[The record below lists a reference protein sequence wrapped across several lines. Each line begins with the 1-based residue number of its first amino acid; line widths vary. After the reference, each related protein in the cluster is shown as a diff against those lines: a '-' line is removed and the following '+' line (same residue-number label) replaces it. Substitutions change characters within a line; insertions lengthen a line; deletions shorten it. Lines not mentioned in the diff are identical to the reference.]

1 MGVGTFYSKQHN
13 MIIDYPDE
21 YYEDEYYEDEMAIV
35 FPKEKEGKY
44 EILHKDFEEYESR
57 IEQNLTVKKELRAS
71 SHLFAADIEVGV
83 YADNYH
89 SALMAVTDSE
99 LLNDYVWDTAGNME
113 EEDINE
119 LIFEIYPEVA
129 EFLSEINDNKE
140 NISFAFNDEKDME
153 NFIKNYEEMIE
164 QIRNFI
170 VNETAEYKNSEKT
183 KEMIEFLSKYSSSIK
198 QLKKEIEVTNLPDNE
213 LFENISKDKNFA
225 FLFET
230 SELYDRMYKLIKS
243 DLDLLVENVDKEIID
258 YFNKLI
264 VINDFGLFKIRTSS
278 YTSETA
284 TYYNTEE
291 DMKKV
296 LSEIPEEDRRRFEKK
311 LIAYKKQ
318 WEKISITPPK
328 N

>member
-1 MGVGTFYSKQHN
+1 
-13 MIIDYPDE
+13 
-21 YYEDEYYEDEMAIV
+21 MAKKDPSIALPKTNK
-35 FPKEKEGKY
+35 PKEKERKY

-183 KEMIEFLSKYSSSIK
+183 KEMIEFLSKYSSLS
-198 QLKKEIEVTNLPDNE
+198 LSPSSLNFLTSFL
-213 LFENISKDKNFA
+213 ISTLSLNHFVNKAGINPC
-225 FLFET
+225 L
-230 SELYDRMYKLIKS
+230 SVLY
-243 DLDLLVENVDKEIID
+243 
-258 YFNKLI
+258 
-264 VINDFGLFKIRTSS
+264 
-278 YTSETA
+278 
-284 TYYNTEE
+284 
-291 DMKKV
+291 
-296 LSEIPEEDRRRFEKK
+296 
-311 LIAYKKQ
+311 
-318 WEKISITPPK
+318 ITPLDAIDTFDLSK
-328 N
+328 

>member
-1 MGVGTFYSKQHN
+1 MGVLG
-13 MIIDYPDE
+13 IIG
-21 YYEDEYYEDEMAIV
+21 I
-35 FPKEKEGKY
+35 FL
-44 EILHKDFEEYESR
+44 ILIIIR
-57 IEQNLTVKKELRAS
+57 
-71 SHLFAADIEVGV
+71 
-83 YADNYH
+83 
-89 SALMAVTDSE
+89 
-99 LLNDYVWDTAGNME
+99 
-113 EEDINE
+113 
-119 LIFEIYPEVA
+119 
-129 EFLSEINDNKE
+129 EINTFRVNALWESVRKE
-140 NISFAFNDEKDME
+140 CEQKGLSFDFRD
-153 NFIKNYEEMIE
+153 II
-164 QIRNFI
+164 
-170 VNETAEYKNSEKT
+170 
-183 KEMIEFLSKYSSSIK
+183 
-198 QLKKEIEVTNLPDNE
+198 PDQVP
-213 LFENISKDKNFA
+213 KDKNFA